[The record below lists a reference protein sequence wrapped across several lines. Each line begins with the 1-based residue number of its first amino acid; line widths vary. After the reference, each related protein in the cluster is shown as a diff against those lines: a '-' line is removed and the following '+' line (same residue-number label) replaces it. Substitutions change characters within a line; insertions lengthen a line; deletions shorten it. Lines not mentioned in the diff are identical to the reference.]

1 MCAKNQAENVR
12 MKISSTRE
20 PLTKYRNLYSKL
32 RRIGDFSNGH
42 LNGLHKSHKVLHE
55 TSQYMISII
64 RFFVSMSYMHKSGDH
79 LFVDFE
85 NLKFEQGQG
94 LASSDLVNLFINFP
108 VQESIELILN
118 KTYRRETL
126 SSPSFPKL
134 IMREL
139 L

>member
-1 MCAKNQAENVR
+1 
-12 MKISSTRE
+12 
-20 PLTKYRNLYSKL
+20 
-32 RRIGDFSNGH
+32 
-42 LNGLHKSHKVLHE
+42 
-55 TSQYMISII
+55 
-64 RFFVSMSYMHKSGDH
+64 MHKSGDH